1 MLVRSRMQKARV
13 NKHAT
18 RDTLGTPSIR
28 EERERGDRIVL
39 IKIPARERNVDVY
52 HPGTGTLAHSRSA
65 SPLVL
70 RGPRRW
76 NNFNNKRQS
85 PSQKAA
91 ATGLVS
97 LSSTYVCPLR
107 VHMHIYARSHGGG
120 RLSNHFLLLLKRA
133 PPALSSL
140 PPPSSHASFKD
151 VCDICQNVEKCM
163 KIL

>member
-1 MLVRSRMQKARV
+1 MLVRTRMQKARV

-18 RDTLGTPSIR
+18 RHTLGTPSIYTRR
-28 EERERGDRIVL
+28 EKERGDRTVL
-39 IKIPARERNVDVY
+39 IKIPARERNVDVC
-52 HPGTGTLAHSRSA
+52 HPGTGALAHSRSA

-91 ATGLVS
+91 AAGLVS

-107 VHMHIYARSHGGG
+107 KYIRAFARRRKTFQSFSVTTETGPLFG
-120 RLSNHFLLLLKRA
+120 SVLL
-133 PPALSSL
+133 
-140 PPPSSHASFKD
+140 PSSALASFKD
-151 VCDICQNVEKCM
+151 VCDIRQNIGKCM